1 MHGQD
6 TPVGGQFAAEIVI
19 MQEMHW
25 SWSELLEAPV
35 LLVEEIAERVRARNH
50 WQRVK
55 ADQDKAM
62 SEQRKTKARY
72 G

>member
-6 TPVGGQFAAEIVI
+6 APAAGRFAAEITI
-19 MQEMHW
+19 MQEMNW
-25 SWSELLEAPV
+25 SWADLLDAPV

-50 WQRVK
+50 WMKVK
-55 ADQDKAM
+55 AERDKQM
-62 SEQRKTKARY
+62 GEQRKGGKRY